1 MKDLNMY
8 VTEKLRI
15 NKDIEISKSI
25 EEFIDVLS
33 RIFDWEELK
42 SKNTFRNFLNQLNIS
57 DIRKFKYLYYGMN
70 DLPHKE
76 KMTKFDFDYVKEYIP
91 QISTFS
97 TKTVKKIHDIVFS
110 SNTFTK
116 IILGDKDFGKY
127 IERHIL
133 DDKVI
138 GFSINDETIKGKNF
152 YITGII

>member
-1 MKDLNMY
+1 MKDLNIY

-15 NKDIEISKSI
+15 NKDTEISKSI

-57 DIRKFKYLYYGMN
+57 DIRKFKYLYQGIN

-76 KMTKFDFDYVKEYIP
+76 KMSKFDFDYVKKYLP
-91 QISTFS
+91 KFNTFS
-97 TKTVKKIHDIVFS
+97 IKTAEKINDIIS
-110 SNTFTK
+110 SNSDAE
-116 IILGDKDFGKY
+116 IILGNEDFSKY
-127 IERHIL
+127 IEKYIL

-138 GFSINDETIKGKNF
+138 GFSITDESIRRKNF

>member
-1 MKDLNMY
+1 MKNLNIY

-15 NKDIEISKSI
+15 NKDTEISKSI

-57 DIRKFKYLYYGMN
+57 DIRKFKYLYQGIN

-76 KMTKFDFDYVKEYIP
+76 KMSKFDFDYVKEYLP
-91 QISTFS
+91 KFNTFS
-97 TKTVKKIHDIVFS
+97 IKTAEKINDIIS
-110 SNTFTK
+110 SNSDAE
-116 IILGDKDFGKY
+116 IILGNEDFSKY
-127 IERHIL
+127 IEKYIL

-138 GFSINDETIKGKNF
+138 GFSITDESIRHKNF

>member
-1 MKDLNMY
+1 MRDLNMY

-110 SNTFTK
+110 SNTFTE
-116 IILGDKDFGKY
+116 IILGDEDFGKY

-133 DDKVI
+133 DDKVV